1 MQVFSDWL
9 SKEFSTKVYNIEI
22 GNGEKTSMYSPMTI
36 QLNELCSTIYG
47 IPELKFGFN
56 FIGMSQGGLLAR
68 GYIERCNNFPVNN
81 LITLVS
87 PHGGVFFKNEKINMY
102 SDFSQDHLSFSGYW
116 RDPLLLETYLHKCR
130 YLPILNN
137 EQLIETNISKTQSKN
152 IKSLNNFV
160 MIWSPN
166 DDVIEPPES
175 GKFSFYDKKLNIV
188 EIEDTLI
195 YDTLGLKFL
204 NDKNGFHKYKTNCTH
219 VQHRDPVCFSQ
230 LYPIIKPYLV

>member
-1 MQVFSDWL
+1 
-9 SKEFSTKVYNIEI
+9 
-22 GNGEKTSMYSPMTI
+22 
-36 QLNELCSTIYG
+36 
-47 IPELKFGFN
+47 
-56 FIGMSQGGLLAR
+56 
-68 GYIERCNNFPVNN
+68 
-81 LITLVS
+81 
-87 PHGGVFFKNEKINMY
+87 MY
-102 SDFSQDHLSFSGYW
+102 SDFLQDHLSFSGYW

-137 EQLIETNISKTQSKN
+137 EQLLETNISKTQSKN

-175 GKFSFYDKKLNIV
+175 GQFSFYDKNLNIV
-188 EIEDTLI
+188 AIEDTLI